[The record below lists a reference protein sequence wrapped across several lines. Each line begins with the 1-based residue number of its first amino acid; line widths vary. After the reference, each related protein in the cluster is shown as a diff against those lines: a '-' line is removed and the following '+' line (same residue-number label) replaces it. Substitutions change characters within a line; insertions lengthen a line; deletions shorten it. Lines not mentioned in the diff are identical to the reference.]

1 MACSSAATVNQPASG
16 AAGGAEALTCLYR
29 PCVRGRKEKRT
40 AGGLQREG
48 DQSKRMREKKRVLE
62 SLWRLTEGC
71 PVQGCGSTAA
81 GEASAGL
88 KVESAKDVQCVK
100 SLAERTNL
108 LVGKK
113 TSESLQNYTICVAR
127 LTC

>member
-1 MACSSAATVNQPASG
+1 M
-16 AAGGAEALTCLYR
+16 
-29 PCVRGRKEKRT
+29 RGRKEKRT